1 MRDQQHGGAGAFAQF
16 GNQVKDL
23 RLHGH
28 VQRSGGLIGNQHI
41 GFAGQ
46 SHGDHDAL
54 AHTTGKLVWVF
65 MHPTLGGRDAH
76 RLQHLY
82 GPRQCSFAVQPLMQA
97 HGFADLITHG
107 VGGVERGHGL
117 LEDHRDAV
125 APVLAHLGLAE
136 LQQVAPVQ
144 RHAP

>member
-1 MRDQQHGGAGAFAQF
+1 
-16 GNQVKDL
+16 
-23 RLHGH
+23 
-28 VQRSGGLIGNQHI
+28 
-41 GFAGQ
+41 
-46 SHGDHDAL
+46 
-54 AHTTGKLVWVF
+54 

-82 GPRQCSFAVQPLMQA
+82 GPRQCSFAIQPLMQA
-97 HGFADLITHG
+97 HGLADLVTDG
-107 VGGVERGHGL
+107 VRGIERGHGL

-144 RHAP
+144 RHTP